1 VGIDYVFGVSDVAV
15 TLLVLTDKYCIAYI
29 FTLVVTDESTCAGIK
44 ADMPVSI
51 AGFLFFHASV
61 DLLFV
66 VRQLLLHNSERLYF
80 VYKHITFV
88 WRCLHCNKY
97 TICLDK
103 FCVPFANTCNS
114 ML

>member
-1 VGIDYVFGVSDVAV
+1 V
-15 TLLVLTDKYCIAYI
+15 YI
-29 FTLVVTDESTCAGIK
+29 VTLVVTDESTVCAGIK
-44 ADMPVSI
+44 ADMHVSI
-51 AGFLFFHASV
+51 ADFLFFHAYV

-80 VYKHITFV
+80 VYKYITFV

-97 TICLDK
+97 TICLNK
-103 FCVPFANTCNS
+103 FCVPFANTCNC